1 MKALILVGGY
11 GTRLRPLTFTCP
23 KPIVPLC
30 NVPMLVHQITALS
43 SVGVTE
49 VVLAVSYKPDVLEA
63 ALQPWGERLGVK
75 ITFSREDPDH
85 PLGTAGPIGL
95 AKDIL
100 CEGGEPFFVFNS
112 DVVCE
117 FPLKAML
124 EYHRSRPAEQRAQG
138 TIAVTRVEDPSK
150 FGVVIYDSEGTGRIS
165 RFVEKPKEFVG
176 DRINAG
182 MYVLD
187 PSVFDG
193 DLIAPRRMSIEREVF
208 PVIAQRGRLYAFPL
222 EGFWADVG
230 QPRDF
235 LRGTGLLLPVLPN
248 SDRND
253 KGKTAERAAREK
265 WTAVSPVLV
274 ADDAVVEEGAVL
286 GPNAVVG
293 SGCRVASGAR
303 VVNSTLLENSCV
315 EKGAFVKDSIVGWR
329 AKVGKWGHLEGIT
342 VLAENVKVAEG
353 CVLNGALILPHKDIS
368 TNVLEPK
375 IIM

>member
-1 MKALILVGGY
+1 
-11 GTRLRPLTFTCP
+11 
-23 KPIVPLC
+23 
-30 NVPMLVHQITALS
+30 MLVHQITALA

-63 ALQPWGERLGVK
+63 ALQPWGARLGVK

-95 AKDIL
+95 AKEVL
-100 CEGGEPFFVFNS
+100 TAYGEPFFVFNS
-112 DVVCE
+112 DVVSV
-117 FPLKAML
+117 FPLKEML
-124 EYHRSRPAEQRAQG
+124 EYHRSRPADLRAQG
-138 TIAVTRVEDPSK
+138 TIAVTRVSDPSK
-150 FGVVIYDSEGTGRIS
+150 FGVVIYDEKGTGRIE

-182 MYVLD
+182 MYILD

-208 PVIAQRGRLYAFPL
+208 PVIAGRGRLYAFPL

-235 LRGTGLLLPVLPN
+235 LKGTGLLLPVLPT
-248 SDRND
+248 SDVGD
-253 KGKTAERAAREK
+253 KGATAARAEK
-265 WTAVSPVLV
+265 EGWKIISPVLV
-274 ADDAVVEEGAVL
+274 SPTATVAAGAVI

-293 SGCRVASGAR
+293 DGCTVAAYAR
-303 VVNSTLLENSCV
+303 IKNSTLLENSTV
-315 EKGAFVKDSIVGWR
+315 AEGAFVADTIVGWR
-329 AKVGKWGHLEGIT
+329 SRVGGWAHLEGVT

-353 CVLNGALILPHKDIS
+353 CYLNGALVLPHKDIN
-368 TNVLEPK
+368 TNVPEPK